1 MEGKDATLVLPELL
15 KEEVQSPPLSPL
27 SPRSSDDD
35 ETEADDSD
43 GEEEEG
49 GAPVGTGGAVASGP
63 PMKKGPWTS
72 DEDQRL
78 RTYVEAHGEGNWNQ
92 VQRNAGLNRCGKSC
106 RLRWAN
112 HLRPNLKKG
121 PFSKEEEQKII
132 ELHALHGNKWA
143 KMASVLEGRT
153 DNEIKNFWNTRMK
166 RLQKA
171 GLGLYPDGLLSRLA
185 NQEMGSH
192 SPEDSRG
199 KKRQNELSQG
209 NGLEFDDIIFE
220 KLDYKKQS
228 DNFLTPNFTIQDSLP
243 MNDINYPL
251 KRHASS
257 GIVSDYGGS
266 PKCEQFSN
274 EIEEA
279 SYNDLNS
286 EMSVVSFNNVISNS
300 MPLLDDNFPISGK
313 ILPIKMELPSF
324 QYAAYDTS
332 NNLLCPA
339 STLPEQVHGFGVP
352 TKFEGEFD
360 SELPFPYAYHFI
372 PSTSIFDDNTLEYS
386 SFNELTTY
394 KSPTDSD
401 AIFMDNKH
409 NADILHDK
417 YFCSDPCAT
426 DVSAEARFFNEDSTH
441 SEYQPNN
448 GPLNALF
455 YGKFCNDVTLSA
467 RDDGHQTLLSSN
479 GVPNTHHLPGY

>member
-1 MEGKDATLVLPELL
+1 MEGKDATLALPELL

-49 GAPVGTGGAVASGP
+49 GAPVGTGGTVVSGP
-63 PMKKGPWTS
+63 PMMKGPWTS

-153 DNEIKNFWNTRMK
+153 DNEIKNFWNTRIK

-192 SPEDSRG
+192 SPDDSRG

-209 NGLEFDDIIFE
+209 IGLEFDDIIFE

-266 PKCEQFSN
+266 PKCGQFSN
-274 EIEEA
+274 ETEEA

-286 EMSVVSFNNVISNS
+286 EMSIVSFNNVISNS

-324 QYAAYDTS
+324 QYVGYDTS
-332 NNLLCPA
+332 TNLLCPS
-339 STLPEQVHGFGVP
+339 STLPEQV
-352 TKFEGEFD
+352 
-360 SELPFPYAYHFI
+360 
-372 PSTSIFDDNTLEYS
+372 DNTILFFSNRCDKKNFTSQNTDPLLFRYMDLGSLPSSKESLTQCHFHMVTILFRPLQSLMTIPLSTVLLMNLEPT
-386 SFNELTTY
+386 NHLLTWMLFSWTTNIMQIY
-394 KSPTDSD
+394 YMIN
-401 AIFMDNKH
+401 IF
-409 NADILHDK
+409 AQIL
-417 YFCSDPCAT
+417 
-426 DVSAEARFFNEDSTH
+426 ARQMCQQKQDF
-441 SEYQPNN
+441 
-448 GPLNALF
+448 
-455 YGKFCNDVTLSA
+455 
-467 RDDGHQTLLSSN
+467 
-479 GVPNTHHLPGY
+479 

>member
-1 MEGKDATLVLPELL
+1 MEGKGATLVLPELL
-15 KEEVQSPPLSPL
+15 KEEVHSPPLSPL
-27 SPRSSDDD
+27 SPRSSDD
-35 ETEADDSD
+35 EEIEADDSD

-153 DNEIKNFWNTRMK
+153 DNEIKNFWNTRTK

-192 SPEDSRG
+192 SPDDSRG
-199 KKRQNELSQG
+199 KKRPNELSQG
-209 NGLEFDDIIFE
+209 NGLAFDDIIFE

-274 EIEEA
+274 ETEEA
-279 SYNDLNS
+279 SYNDLNT
-286 EMSVVSFNNVISNS
+286 EMSIVSFNNVISNS
-300 MPLLDDNFPISGK
+300 TPLLDGNFPISGN
-313 ILPIKMELPSF
+313 IPWPIKMELPSF
-324 QYAAYDTS
+324 QYAGYDTS
-332 NNLLCPA
+332 TSLCPA

-360 SELPFPYAYHFI
+360 SELPFSHVYPYI
-372 PSTSIFDDNTLEYS
+372 PHSSVFDDNTLEYS
-386 SFNELTTY
+386 SFNELRTY

-409 NADILHDK
+409 NADIFQDK
-417 YFCSDPCAT
+417 YFSSDPCAT
-426 DVSAEARFFNEDSTH
+426 DVSAEATFLNEDSTH
-441 SEYQPNN
+441 SEYQPSN

-455 YGKFCNDVTLSA
+455 YGHFCNDVALSA
-467 RDDGHQTLLSSN
+467 RDDHQTVSSN
-479 GVPNTHHLPGY
+479 AQHLSGY